1 MVSRGGGIGGVETAE
16 KNWVMM
22 GWDGSV
28 VLRGIQGFLAV
39 PYIPVQGS
47 PGVFWES
54 LGVGGRAFVREI
66 IIGGV
71 EIAYMRMSGL
81 LG

>member
-1 MVSRGGGIGGVETAE
+1 M
-16 KNWVMM
+16 
-22 GWDGSV
+22 
-28 VLRGIQGFLAV
+28 AV

-54 LGVGGRAFVREI
+54 LEVGDRVFGREI

-71 EIAYMRMSGL
+71 EIAYMRMGRL